1 VFERSLVSLAVAERP
16 NYSNWRTQCIFAVT
30 RESCKR
36 RRPHGTE
43 SGADEAGAVWHEG
56 FAAHSPPRHLHSEK
70 SGAKKVSTAP
80 HGVSR
85 RNWQMTFVPVAEA
98 ATHAQC
104 LLQIFAGIGAKSV
117 PSCGIEGGVLSLCGR
132 PRIAHPGDPSY
143 PHVGR
148 DMWRAQAFTI
158 LPQRPVRGGIHCVP
172 RVQPSSLISSCS
184 LKVSLGP
191 KRSEC
196 PVGSRRDCD
205 GERRRDMGLRH

>member
-1 VFERSLVSLAVAERP
+1 MVNHGEVFERSLVSLAVAERP

-143 PHVGR
+143 PQVAARHVAGAGVH
-148 DMWRAQAFTI
+148 DLAAKTGAGWDTLRAARAAIKPHLELLAQSITWAKT
-158 LPQRPVRGGIHCVP
+158 QRMPGGI
-172 RVQPSSLISSCS
+172 
-184 LKVSLGP
+184 
-191 KRSEC
+191 ET
-196 PVGSRRDCD
+196 
-205 GERRRDMGLRH
+205 